1 MKRTLSTVAITLLA
15 VVLLGAL
22 VVASGAL
29 SVAAVKGSRIA
40 AVKMATTIRQ
50 KVATRNS
57 RP

>member
-29 SVAAVKGSRIA
+29 SVDADEPHSSLVFGILDTARERSI
-40 AVKMATTIRQ
+40 
-50 KVATRNS
+50 
-57 RP
+57 